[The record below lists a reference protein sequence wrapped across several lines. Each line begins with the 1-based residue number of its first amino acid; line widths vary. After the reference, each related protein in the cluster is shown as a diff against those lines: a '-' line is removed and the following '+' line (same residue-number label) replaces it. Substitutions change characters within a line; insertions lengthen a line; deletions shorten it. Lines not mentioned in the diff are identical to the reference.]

1 MQGHRRTIV
10 ISLGLAVLTVTA
22 FAQVVQCDF
31 VNYDDATYVNDNP
44 QVTAGLNLESVCWAF
59 TSIYASNWHPLTWLS
74 LQLDASLYGVNPAGY
89 HLTNLLLHLAT
100 VVLLFLFLSSATGAV
115 WRSAV
120 VAAFFAV
127 HPLRVE
133 SVAWV
138 AERKDVLSG
147 FFWMLTLIAYLHYVR
162 RPGIG
167 RHLLLVFVFA
177 LGLLAKAML
186 VTLPFVLALLDYWP
200 LARLPWGQAR
210 GGPLSTPEGNP
221 RVPRVSLRLLIW
233 EKVPLLLLA
242 IATAAAT
249 VAAQSLGVA
258 NLEELPLHIRVANAL
273 IAYVTYILQVFWP
286 ANLCVL
292 YPHPYAA
299 VSWRLAVAA
308 GLLVLVVSVFVLREM
323 RRRPYLLVGWC
334 WYLGTLVPVVG
345 LIQVGLQAHA
355 DRYTYLPVI
364 GVFVMLAWGIPDL
377 PPLRRFGQ
385 VVLPLFAAVLLA
397 ACVGLTNLQVRY
409 WKDTRT
415 LWEHVLAVDPKN
427 AFAHQELA
435 RYLTHKNQLDEAIAH
450 LREAVECEPKSVTYR
465 ARLVYLLRQAKR
477 NDEADKEEKQI
488 GQLASDPTVAAP

>member
-1 MQGHRRTIV
+1 MYRHRRTIA
-10 ISLGLAVLTVTA
+10 ISLGLAVLTVAA
-22 FAQVVQCDF
+22 FAQVVRCDF
-31 VNYDDATYVNDNP
+31 VNYDDATYVSDNP
-44 QVTAGLNLESVCWAF
+44 DVTAGLNLEGVCWAF
-59 TSIYASNWHPLTWLS
+59 TTTHASNWHPLTWLS
-74 LQLDASLYGVNPAGY
+74 LQLDASLYGLNPAGY
-89 HLTNLLLHLAT
+89 HVTNLLLHLAS

-115 WRSAV
+115 WRSAA

-147 FFWMLTLIAYLHYVR
+147 FFWMLTLIAYLHHAR
-162 RPGIG
+162 RPGVG
-167 RHLLLVFVFA
+167 RYLLVVLAFA

-200 LARLPWGQAR
+200 LARLPWGPTR
-210 GGPLSTPEGNP
+210 EGPLSALAGNL
-221 RVPRVSLRLLIW
+221 RAPRVSLRLLVW

-249 VAAQSLGVA
+249 IAAQSTGVV

-273 IAYVTYILQVFWP
+273 IAYVTYLLQVFWL
-286 ANLCVL
+286 ANLRVL

-299 VSWRLAVAA
+299 VSWWQSAA
-308 GLLVLVVSVFVLREM
+308 AAIVVLTVSVFALREG

-355 DRYTYLPVI
+355 DRYTYLPLVGI
-364 GVFVMLAWGIPDL
+364 FVMLVWGIPDL
-377 PPLRRFGQ
+377 LQRWRFGR
-385 VVLPLFAAVLLA
+385 VVLPLFAALLLA
-397 ACVGLTNLQVRY
+397 ACVGLTALQVRY

-415 LWEHVLAVDPKN
+415 LWEHVLAVDPNN
-427 AFAHQELA
+427 AFAHTELA
-435 RYLTHKNQLDEAIAH
+435 RYLIHKNQLDEAITQ
-450 LREAVECEPKSVTYR
+450 LRKAVACEPKSVSFR
-465 ARLVYLLRQAKR
+465 ARLVYVLRQAKR
-477 NDEADKEEKQI
+477 NQEADEEERQI